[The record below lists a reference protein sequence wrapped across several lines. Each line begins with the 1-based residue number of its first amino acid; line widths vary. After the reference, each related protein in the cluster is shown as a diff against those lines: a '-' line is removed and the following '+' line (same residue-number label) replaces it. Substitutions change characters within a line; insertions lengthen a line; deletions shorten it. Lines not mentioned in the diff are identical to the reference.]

1 MLIVDSINYNVINEC
16 IDIPYLKYFFFYFY
30 DCLLPAGYSE
40 ERRNSYL
47 QEKKNTLIKKIKK

>member
-30 DCLLPAGYSE
+30 DCLLPSSRLLRGE
-40 ERRNSYL
+40 EELLFGREKKYF
-47 QEKKNTLIKKIKK
+47 EKKN